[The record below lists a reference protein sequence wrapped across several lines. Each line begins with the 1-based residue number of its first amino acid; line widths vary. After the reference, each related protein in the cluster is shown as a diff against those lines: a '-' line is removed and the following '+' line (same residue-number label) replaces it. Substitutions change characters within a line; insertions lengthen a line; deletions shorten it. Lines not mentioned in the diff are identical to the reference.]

1 MNERI
6 GYPEF
11 ILDAAQLDKK
21 YDGVSTR
28 VSAPRCEGTT
38 QELGGVGTYTRS
50 SLQRIRILRAL
61 GYSEQFFAWKQ
72 ELLIDINV
80 KLAPIYE
87 LNNSL

>member
-28 VSAPRCEGTT
+28 IPAPRCEGTT
-38 QELGGVGTYTRS
+38 QELGGVRTYTRS
-50 SLQRIRILRAL
+50 SLQRVRLLRAL
-61 GYSEQFFAWKQ
+61 GYNEQFYF
-72 ELLIDINV
+72 
-80 KLAPIYE
+80 IYFIYFKR
-87 LNNSL
+87 NKIKYHRPNQM